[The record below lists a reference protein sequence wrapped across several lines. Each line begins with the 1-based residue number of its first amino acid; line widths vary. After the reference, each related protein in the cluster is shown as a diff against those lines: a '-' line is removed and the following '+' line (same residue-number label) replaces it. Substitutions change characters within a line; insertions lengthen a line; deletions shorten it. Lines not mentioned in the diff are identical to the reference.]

1 MLTADSNKKIS
12 NRPPSDYL
20 KDVEVALGGN
30 LKAALE
36 ANLISDAAY
45 AAAKVD
51 DYDTFLQERAKTI
64 YVRSKD
70 LTGW

>member
-12 NRPPSDYL
+12 NRAPSDYL
-20 KDVEVALGGN
+20 KDVEGALGAN
-30 LKAALE
+30 LRTALE
-36 ANLISDAAY
+36 SNLVSDAAY

-51 DYDTFLQERAKTI
+51 DYDSFLQERARTI
-64 YVRSKD
+64 YARSKE

>member
-1 MLTADSNKKIS
+1 MLTADSNKRIS
-12 NRPPSDYL
+12 NRAPSDYL
-20 KDVEVALGGN
+20 KDVEAALGGQ

-45 AAAKVD
+45 AAAKID
-51 DYDTFLQERAKTI
+51 DYGTFLQERAKTI
-64 YVRSKD
+64 YARSKE